1 MLPCFYGE
9 DLDLIEIEK
18 YIINDKLNSFIVEF
32 ATEEGEDFGL
42 NSKPFKCFT
51 FLDVNKILKEGQL
64 NYGKILFKP
73 ELFFENDNGKLV

>member
-51 FLDVNKILKEGQL
+51 FLDVIK
-64 NYGKILFKP
+64 F
-73 ELFFENDNGKLV
+73 